1 MYKYHHNGQVRT
13 QGTYKDGEEDGP
25 WVGYHKDGTMNERYT
40 GTYKDG
46 KKDGPWVVYN
56 KYSIPYENLTG
67 TYKNGV
73 RVSD

>member
-1 MYKYHHNGQVRT
+1 MYKYHDNGQLQVKGTFKDGEIEDGPWVEYHDNGQVRT
-13 QGTYKDGEEDGP
+13 QGTYKDGEE
-25 WVGYHKDGTMNERYT
+25 
-40 GTYKDG
+40 
-46 KKDGPWVVYN
+46 DGPWVVYN